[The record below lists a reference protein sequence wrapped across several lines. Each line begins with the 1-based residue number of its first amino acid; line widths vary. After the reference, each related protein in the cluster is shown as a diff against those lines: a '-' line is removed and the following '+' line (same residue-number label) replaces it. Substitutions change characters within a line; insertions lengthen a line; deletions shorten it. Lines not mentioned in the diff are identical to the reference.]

1 MLSWIPA
8 TLARRVRI
16 LVAASLLPL
25 TAIPFG
31 VVTGSTAV
39 ASATPNLTFRVL
51 GHNGELLAGAVVGI
65 RYLAND
71 SAERVSVETTTTNSE
86 GIASFTLPDS
96 ATDIS
101 YLANPAPSD
110 TQNAISVVPGWIFA
124 GQWATLGGTT
134 KEIKFSKG
142 DLRLQIMRSDSV
154 TPSNYAYIGV
164 RAKFYKG
171 MWAGVIRPG
180 AFNLSFAELYAKG
193 IQPSALRIYRINPL
207 DDNEE
212 SSYSTDFPWDYGL
225 AKDSSGQVQ
234 IYTDASNTTA
244 VPVSDGVRTLSFK
257 QPNIRVNLKNSDGT
271 QYRFPDFTT
280 GTSDY
285 VAQGEV
291 RVNRIDDD
299 GNVLTDYNQIGS
311 WSYASA
317 VRSGQ
322 MFSLIEGAPAG
333 RYRVSFDNYGSWDFP
348 TMSRDIW
355 VDSTGKFSLN
365 ASGPFITGAP
375 FEVDLTLD
383 TATVFKFKL
392 EDSEDNLV
400 SGNTTFVSKTKK
412 ASYGYYTSTGKGLIQ
427 LPRDQYDL
435 VVRFDDENGSS
446 YSLDLTGNTVS
457 LRRSAGNSVLPEA
470 SDSSYALSRG
480 TQNLQVV
487 AVNAS
492 DTGQVISV
500 YYEVTRDKEYFG
512 GNTTGKFFVPDGSD
526 YILRLWPEKFGNQG
540 FENISLSFDVVGGV
554 PQFDSHSAIS
564 GVFRIPLRGPNFN
577 FKLINPID
585 EGVVNGYLTACFIS
599 ADPNISGECR
609 GADTENGV
617 GNMFLKD
624 GKYEV
629 YAYPSSE
636 APLSRREFEA
646 SVSGGVVSSAEFVT
660 TAGQMQIRF
669 STPNVT
675 GFLHSSLTDTRVVF
689 TDKSAFYAAQVQL
702 QRKVEGQS
710 RWVWTNYSSW
720 RTSPQFGFT
729 VTEPGEYRVSV
740 SPEGSDDL
748 VFTTSQSFFV
758 NAESKVSLTPSNY
771 QNSLSDFIVRIE
783 TGNVNVRVIRD
794 DNSQPLEN
802 ARVTLY
808 EVTNS
813 GSFYLRNVPLSR
825 SIPGIARMRLG
836 DGSYRLDVD
845 PGYGDLAAGL
855 SRQSFN
861 LAIASGVA
869 SMSRANQAISSDT
882 AGVFQLRMKGGNL
895 QGRVVDTSGSPA
907 ICGDKRYVNVQLQ
920 SYDARKDYWYWK
932 NWLSLNCSTARFNAQ
947 IDEVGTYRIRLEPQG
962 FAGAGLGFSNT
973 FTVSETALATASTF
987 DLGDVSLG
995 IPSIRIAVT
1004 QDSPDSRL
1012 VGVPIA
1018 IFRDGSW
1025 IEAVYTQQDG
1035 IANIALPSAGNYTFE
1050 LHPNQAAREAG
1061 ATRKTYSAV
1070 AALNSNGRIVASVP
1084 PGPGVTYVSQE
1095 TLTVLRLGI
1104 PNLKG
1109 IVHAPDSNTTLI
1121 RDAYVIPVLASTGV
1135 DLWQYAVPTDASGR
1149 WSLTLPEG
1157 AYSIRANAPGGS
1169 VLYGSSKLLSTV
1181 TVDSLGA
1188 VSLSGAAA
1196 ESRTA
1201 LSFGIPLSNPRW
1213 KGQVFEPTAGGV
1225 LSQVPVPYPSV
1236 CLYANDR
1243 WTCAQGD
1250 KEGRWALT
1258 PDYEFTSFS
1267 AVSPVTGKQYPV
1279 LLEVNDW
1286 NSRKF
1291 PVLRFQGETAVST
1304 ALGGLESQSVRL
1316 SMRSTNMEIVV
1327 KAGGVV
1333 VPDAWVNIDRN
1344 RWGGAWLG
1352 GSPTNS
1358 SGIAKFVV
1366 DSLVE
1371 SFTVTVDING
1381 NQQFATDYVRT
1392 VKNFS
1397 GTPSETLT
1405 VEVSLDS
1412 PNLRGVLR
1420 EPSATPSQGISVP
1433 WSWLNVYNETKN
1445 LWMQGASTNQN
1456 GRFALNLERPSD
1468 GSASL
1473 EYTITAYP
1481 AWNTTSN
1488 VTPSRFTA
1496 VVTSTGA
1503 VTLYPKGKPD
1513 VTVPTEVVNGNTH
1526 YTFSLGTPSVTGFVV
1541 MPDSSPAAW
1550 SYVLPIESLQKQW
1563 LWQNGTSANST
1574 GKFMMDLPDNTYQI
1588 QAKRPWG
1595 SSEVADS
1602 AFCEVVVSGGAVT
1615 NNGPSCE
1622 DGTSSNQIRLALRQP
1637 NVKFKLVDAA
1647 GQPVSGAQ
1655 VSVGFGNW
1663 STWSNSSESGT
1674 VSLFIDTDAMTLL
1687 NPWFTDTP
1695 INFYVWVNPPGG
1707 ATSNMVQ
1714 WGCSVSDDSK
1724 PICNELVAATRGSAY
1739 PTLNIDSIT
1748 VLGPNTS
1755 IAVKR
1760 PGGSLNAPQDTY
1772 VYVYELVT
1780 GCSKCRNWAGWS
1792 RVNSNGEAPIL
1803 LDTDAS
1809 KRFAVEVW
1817 PNWQE
1822 RNSLAQKY
1830 HDNGGLGYTR
1840 TELDSLNFEL
1850 GAPNL
1855 TLRILAPDG
1864 LSPSKWAWL
1873 RIDVIDSA
1881 TGLTQYGYK
1890 GLQMDEQG
1898 RGGTLLENLDAT
1910 RAYRLSIYPG
1920 NGQAGSTTQCVLY
1933 VDGSGVVTTDPQ
1945 RCWGETITAGSLE
1958 LNLSSGNVTGSVR
1971 TPTNQ
1976 PLAGAVVYANY
1987 QETLTTSVV
1996 ATTNASGYFSLELGK
2011 DKTWT
2016 ITVIP
2021 LTVDGSQSPYR
2032 NETTTVTS
2040 TQLNTAQSNGVQHN
2054 VGVITLTNR

>member
-1 MLSWIPA
+1 MPSWIPA
-8 TLARRVRI
+8 IFVRRLRI
-16 LVAASLLPL
+16 LLAASLLPL

-31 VVTGSTAV
+31 VITGPSAV

-51 GHNGELLAGAVVGI
+51 GHDGERLAGATVGV
-65 RYLAND
+65 RYLA
-71 SAERVSVETTTTNSE
+71 AEGAETVSVETATTSSE
-86 GIASFTLPDS
+86 GIASFALP
-96 ATDIS
+96 ATAMDIF

-110 TQNAISVVPGWIFA
+110 TQNAVSLVPGWVLG
-124 GQWATLGGTT
+124 GQSATLGGTVQ
-134 KEIKFSKG
+134 EIKFSKG

-154 TPSNYAYIGV
+154 TPTTFAYIGI

-171 MWAGVIRPG
+171 LWGGLIRPG
-180 AFNLSFAELYAKG
+180 AFNLNLADLYAKA
-193 IQPSALRIYRINPL
+193 IQPTALRIYRINPL
-207 DDNEE
+207 DDNE
-212 SSYSTDFPWDYGL
+212 STYSTDFPWDYGL
-225 AKDSSGQVQ
+225 AKDASGQVQ
-234 IYTDASNTTA
+234 LYTDVNNSALVQQVAA
-244 VPVSDGVRTLSFK
+244 VPTITFK
-257 QPNIRVNLKNSDGT
+257 QPNIRVNLKNSDGS
-271 QYRFPDFTT
+271 QYRFPEY
-280 GTSDY
+280 TSPTAEY
-285 VAQGEV
+285 LSQGQV
-291 RVNRIDDD
+291 LIHRIDDD
-299 GNVLTDYNQIGS
+299 GNILTDYNQIGT
-311 WSYASA
+311 WSFSSA

-322 MFSLIEGAPAG
+322 MFNLIQGAPAG
-333 RYRVSFDNYGSWDFP
+333 RYQVIFDNYGSWDFP
-348 TMSRDIW
+348 RMSRDIW

-365 ASGPFITGAP
+365 AAGPYTTGAP
-375 FEVDLTLD
+375 FDVDLIAETS
-383 TATVFKFKL
+383 TVFKFKL
-392 EDSEDNLV
+392 KDSDDNLI
-400 SGNTTFVSKTKK
+400 SGNTSFISKTKK
-412 ASYGYYTSTGKGLIQ
+412 SSYGYYTSTGKGLVQ
-427 LPRDQYDL
+427 LPRDQYD
-435 VVRFDDENGSS
+435 VVIRFDDDNGSS
-446 YSLDLTGNTVS
+446 YSLDTTGDS
-457 LRRSAGNSVLPEA
+457 LILRRSGGSTVTRDI
-470 SDSSYALSRG
+470 SDSAYALSRG

-487 AVNAS
+487 AVDAS
-492 DTGQVISV
+492 DTQQVVAV
-500 YYEVTRDKEYFG
+500 YYEVTRGQEYIG
-512 GNTTGKFFVPDGSD
+512 GNTSGKFFIPDGND

-540 FENISLSFDVVGGV
+540 FENTSLSFDVVSGV
-554 PQFDSHSAIS
+554 PQFDSHTATN

-577 FKLINPID
+577 FRLINPLD
-585 EGVVNGYLTACFIS
+585 ESLVNGYLTACFIS
-599 ADPNISGECR
+599 SDSKDGECR
-609 GADTENGV
+609 GADAENGV
-617 GNMFLKD
+617 GRMFLRD
-624 GKYEV
+624 GRYTV
-629 YAYPSSE
+629 YANPSSQV
-636 APLSRREFEA
+636 PLSTRQFEVL
-646 SVSGGVVSSAEFVT
+646 VSAGVVTATEFVT
-660 TAGQMQIRF
+660 TANQMQIRF
-669 STPNVT
+669 SAPNIV
-675 GFLHSSLTDTRVVF
+675 GFIHSALSDTRVVF
-689 TDKSAFYAAQVQL
+689 SDKSKSGFYAAQVQL
-702 QRKVEGQS
+702 QRKVDGQD
-710 RWVWTNYSSW
+710 RWTWTNYSSW

-729 VTEPGEYRVSV
+729 VYEPGEYRVAV
-740 SPEGSDDL
+740 SPEVSDEL
-748 VFTTSQSFFV
+748 VFSTSQSFFV
-758 NAESKVSLTPSNY
+758 NTDSKVSLTPSNY
-771 QNSLSDFIVRIE
+771 QNSLSNFIVRIE
-783 TGNVNVRVIRD
+783 TPNVNMRVIRD

-802 ARVTLY
+802 ARITLY

-813 GSFYLRNVPLSR
+813 GTFYLRNVSLSR
-825 SIPGIARMRLG
+825 SIPGIARLRLG
-836 DGSYRLDVD
+836 DGNYRLDVD
-845 PGYGDLAAGL
+845 PGYGDLATGL

-861 LAIASGVA
+861 LAIASGIA
-869 SMSRANQAISSDT
+869 SMTRVSQAITPDT
-882 AGVFQLRMKGGNL
+882 ASVFTLRMKAGNL

-907 ICGDKRYVNVQLQ
+907 ICGNNRYVNVQLQ
-920 SYDARKDYWYWK
+920 GYDARKDYWYWK

-947 IDEVGTYRIRLEPQG
+947 VDEVGTYRIRLEPNG

-973 FTVSETALATASTF
+973 FTITETSLSTGTTF

-995 IPSIRIAVT
+995 VPSIRIAVT

-1012 VGVPIA
+1012 TGIPIA
-1018 IFRDGSW
+1018 ILRDGSW
-1025 IEAVYTQQDG
+1025 IEWVYTQQDG

-1061 ATRKTYSAV
+1061 ATRKSYSAV
-1070 AALNSNGRIVASVP
+1070 ASVNSAGRVVAAVP
-1084 PGPGVTYVSQE
+1084 SGVGVTYISQE
-1095 TLTVLRLGI
+1095 SLTVLRLGI

-1109 IVHAPDSNTTLI
+1109 VVHAPDSTTTLI

-1135 DLWQYAVPTDASGR
+1135 DLWQYAVPTDAAGR

-1157 AYSIRANAPGGS
+1157 TYSIRVNAPGGS

-1188 VSLSGAAA
+1188 VSLSGSAA

-1201 LSFGIPLSNPRW
+1201 LNFAIPLSNPRW
-1213 KGQVFEPTAGGV
+1213 KGQVFEPTVAGV

-1243 WTCAQGD
+1243 WTCTQGD
-1250 KEGRWALT
+1250 QQGRWALT
-1258 PDYEFTSFS
+1258 PDYEFTTFS
-1267 AVSPVTGKQYPV
+1267 ATSAVTGKQYPV
-1279 LLEVNDW
+1279 ILEVNDW
-1286 NSRKF
+1286 NTRKF

-1316 SMRSTNMEIVV
+1316 AMRSTNMEIVV

-1333 VPDAWVNIDRN
+1333 VPDAWVNIDRY
-1344 RWGGAWLG
+1344 RWGGNWLG

-1358 SGIAKFVV
+1358 SGIARFVV
-1366 DSLVE
+1366 DNLVD

-1381 NQQFATDYVRT
+1381 SQQFANDYVRT

-1397 GTPSETLT
+1397 GTSSETLT
-1405 VEVSLDS
+1405 VEVALDS

-1420 EPSATPSQGISVP
+1420 EPNAIPSQGTAVP

-1445 LWMQGASTNQN
+1445 LWVQGASTNQN
-1456 GRFALNLERPSD
+1456 GRFALNLESPSD

-1496 VVTSTGA
+1496 VVTSTGS
-1503 VTLYPKGKPD
+1503 VTLYPKGKPS
-1513 VTVPTEVVNGNTH
+1513 VSIPTEVLNGNSH
-1526 YTFSLGTPSVTGFVV
+1526 YIFSLGTPSVTGLVV

-1563 LWQNGTSANST
+1563 LWQNGTNSNST

-1602 AFCEVVVSGGAVT
+1602 AFCEVVVAGGAVT

-1637 NVKFKLVDAA
+1637 NVKFKLVDAS
-1647 GQPVSGAQ
+1647 GQAVSGAQ

-1663 STWSNSSESGT
+1663 STWTNSNESGT

-1687 NPWFTDTP
+1687 NPWFTDTA
-1695 INFYVWVNPPGG
+1695 INFYLWVYPPGG

-1714 WGCSVSDDSK
+1714 WGCSVNDDSK
-1724 PICNELVAATRGSAY
+1724 PICNELGAATRGVAY
-1739 PTLNIDSIT
+1739 PTMNIDSIT

-1755 IAVKR
+1755 ITVKR
-1760 PGGSLNAPQDTY
+1760 PGGASSAPQDTY
-1772 VYVYELVT
+1772 VYVYELVS
-1780 GCSKCRNWAGWS
+1780 GCDKCRYWAGWS

-1803 LDTDAS
+1803 LDVDSS

-1840 TELDSLNFEL
+1840 SQLDSLNFEL
-1850 GAPNL
+1850 GTPNL

-1898 RGGTLLENLDAT
+1898 RGGTLLESLDAT

-1933 VDGSGVVTTDPQ
+1933 VDGSGVVSTDPQ
-1945 RCWGETITAGSLE
+1945 RCWSETITAGTLE
-1958 LNLSSGNVTGSVR
+1958 LNLSSGNVTGLVR

-2011 DKTWT
+2011 DKDWT

-2021 LTVDGSQSPYR
+2021 LSVDGSQSPYR
-2032 NETTTVTS
+2032 NETATVTS
-2040 TQLNTAQSNGVQHN
+2040 SQLTTAQSSGVQHN
-2054 VGVITLTNR
+2054 VGVITLSNR